1 MFEPTKKDTT
11 HPETKGKSQQDG
23 RRGAIMTKSNLIPS
37 GWAANKLENNYS
49 TEVLPLLWKVWAP
62 CQAFQPGD
70 PAERER
76 ERETRHPQGI
86 WLWRPAGLDCRTST
100 RPVWTLPPL
109 LEDTH
114 RILHASGPRRK
125 EQWPHRRLNQTLLD
139 SVGEAPADTSGSSAV
154 THCRVNGTGNSST
167 GSCLLVWTLL
177 GSPLVLPKSL

>member
-11 HPETKGKSQQDG
+11 HPETKEKSQQGG
-23 RRGAIMTKSNLIPS
+23 RRGAIMIQSNLIPS
-37 GWAANKLENNYS
+37 GWAASKLENNYS
-49 TEVLPLLWKVWAP
+49 TEVLPLLWKFWAP

-76 ERETRHPQGI
+76 ERERERETRLPPGI

-114 RILHASGPRRK
+114 RILHASGPRRR

-139 SVGEAPADTSGSSAV
+139 SVGEAVADASGSSAV
-154 THCRVNGTGNSST
+154 THCRVVGARNSR
-167 GSCLLVWTLL
+167 L
-177 GSPLVLPKSL
+177 GVVSWCEPSWGHR